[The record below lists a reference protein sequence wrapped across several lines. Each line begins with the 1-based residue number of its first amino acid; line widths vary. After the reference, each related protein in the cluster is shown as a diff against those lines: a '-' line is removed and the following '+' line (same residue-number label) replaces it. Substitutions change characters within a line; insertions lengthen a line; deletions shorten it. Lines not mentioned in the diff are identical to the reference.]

1 MAGFMLGNLSVEEME
16 QRTGAAWPDELKQY
30 MADKHQ
36 SHANDIQPGKWHC
49 FDIPFTLVC
58 GDMDTAQAIYNHLAP
73 MSNDFKTQLV
83 ISIPE

>member
-16 QRTGAAWPDELKQY
+16 HRTGATWPDELKQY

-36 SHANDIQPGKWHC
+36 SHASDIQPGKWHC
-49 FDIPFTLVC
+49 FDIPFMLVC
-58 GDMDTAQAIYNHLAP
+58 GDMDTAQAIYDHLSP
-73 MSNDFKTQLV
+73 VRNDFKMPLV